1 MSPIMK
7 LRKQSR
13 NKSDA
18 YLIRNSQN
26 LDEFLEV
33 AERVEKKVVK
43 QHIEVGSSYS
53 FRKI

>member
-18 YLIRNSQN
+18 YLIRHSQN

-33 AERVEKKVVK
+33 AERVEKEAVK
-43 QHIEVGSSYS
+43 QVE
-53 FRKI
+53 